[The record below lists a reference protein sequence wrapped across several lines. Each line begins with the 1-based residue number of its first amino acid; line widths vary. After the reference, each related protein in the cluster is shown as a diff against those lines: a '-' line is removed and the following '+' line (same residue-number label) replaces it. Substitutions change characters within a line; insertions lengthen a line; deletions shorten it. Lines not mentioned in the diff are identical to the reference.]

1 MVKRFRRLIFGSPRD
16 VEDPGVHHKIS
27 LIAFLAWV
35 GLGAD
40 GLSSSC
46 YGPDEAFRALGGHAY
61 LAVPLALSVALTV
74 FVISYCYTRIVEHF
88 PFGGG
93 GYIVAGRLL
102 GPTVGLVSGSALLV
116 DYVLTISVSIA
127 AGIDALFSFLPYSW
141 QGLKLGMECS
151 IIVAMMLMNLRGIK
165 ESVTA
170 LMPIFLLFLATHAV
184 IILGIPFVMT
194 GSFGAAAEGARQ
206 GFSGG
211 LASLGAAG
219 LFGLFLRSYS
229 LGAGTYT
236 GIEAVSNG
244 LPIMREPKVET
255 GKRTM
260 IYMALSLALTAGGIL
275 LGYLLLNA
283 HPVPGRTMNAVLID
297 NFVKGSWLSGGNAG
311 RWFKIVTLL
320 SETALL
326 IVGAQT
332 GFIDGPRVMANMAHD
347 SWLPNRF
354 GTLSDRLTIQS
365 GVFLISAVALGT
377 LLYTRGE
384 TSTLVLM
391 YSINVF
397 ITFSLS
403 QLAMMRFWFGSRRRD
418 PSWVWNLFVHGVGFV
433 LCFSILGVSLYA
445 KFFQGGWLT
454 LLLTA
459 LLVGG
464 CLLIKRHY
472 LLVKKNL
479 SRLDEIMTGLPRMEE
494 APGKP
499 LDAKAPTAILLVGS
513 YGGLGIHSILAIQ
526 KLFPYYFKNFIFVS
540 VGVVD
545 AASFKGIAR
554 VEEIRRTTEKS
565 LKEYAALARSLGLA
579 ADWRMEMGTDVLEQA
594 ERLCLETARDYPR
607 SIIFAGRLIFEDEKW
622 FHRLL
627 HNETAYQIQRRLQF
641 AGLNAMVL
649 PVRVLAG
656 SPA

>member
-1 MVKRFRRLIFGSPRD
+1 MIKRLRRLVFGAPRN
-16 VEDPGVHHKIS
+16 VQDPGVHHKIS

-46 YGPDEAFRALGGHAY
+46 YGPDEAFRALGAHAY
-61 LAVPLALSVALTV
+61 LAIPLALSVALTV
-74 FVISYCYTRIVEHF
+74 FIISYCYTRIIEHF

-127 AGIDALFSFLPYSW
+127 AGVDAFFSFLPYSW
-141 QGLKLGMECS
+141 QGLKLGMECV
-151 IIVAMMLMNLRGIK
+151 IILVMMLMNLRGVK

-170 LMPIFLLFLATHAV
+170 LMPVFLIFLVTHAV
-184 IILGIPFVMT
+184 IILGLPFVT
-194 GSFGAAAEGARQ
+194 SGSIGTAIGGARQ
-206 GFSGG
+206 GFAGG
-211 LASLGAAG
+211 LAGLGAAG
-219 LFGLFLRSYS
+219 LFGIFLRSYS

-260 IYMALSLALTAGGIL
+260 FYMASSLAITAGGIL
-275 LGYLLLNA
+275 LGYLLLDA
-283 HPVPGRTMNAVLID
+283 HPIPGRTMNAVLID
-297 NFVKGSWLSGGNAG
+297 NFIRGSWLGGGSAG
-311 RWFKIVTLL
+311 RWFKITTLL

-354 GTLSDRLTIQS
+354 ATLSDRLTIQS

-377 LLYTRGE
+377 LLYTHGE

-403 QLAMMRFWFGSRRRD
+403 QIAMMRFWFGSRRRD
-418 PSWVWNLFVHGVGFV
+418 PSWTWNLFVHGVGFV
-433 LCFSILGVSLYA
+433 LCFSILAVSLYT

-454 LLLTA
+454 ILLTA
-459 LLVGG
+459 GLVAF
-464 CLLIKRHY
+464 CLLIERHY
-472 LLVKKNL
+472 RLVKQNL
-479 SRLDEIMTGLPRMEE
+479 SRLDEIMTGLPRVEE
-494 APGKP
+494 ESGKP
-499 LDAKAPTAILLVGS
+499 LDPKAPTAILLVGG

-554 VEEIRRTTEKS
+554 VEEIRRATEKS
-565 LKEYAALARSLGLA
+565 LKDYVALAHSLGLA

-594 ERLCLETARDYPR
+594 ERLCLEAAHEYPR
-607 SIIFAGRLIFEDEKW
+607 AIIFAGRLIFEDEKW
-622 FHRLL
+622 YHRLL
-627 HNETAYQIQRRLQF
+627 HNETAYQMQRRLQF

-656 SPA
+656 APA